1 MTAVAIV
8 FWLCAGLIVYTH
20 AGYPLVLRALVA
32 LRRHPPE
39 TWPGLAEDDPP
50 PRPAAGGVSAP
61 PAPTATDGA
70 VAAAPPTVS
79 LIVPAY
85 DEEEVIAAKV
95 ADALALDYPRERLQL
110 IVASDGSGDATA
122 ERARAAGADLVLEL
136 PPGGKVAALNAATEV
151 ASGKLLAFSDA
162 NSAWA
167 PDALRRLVAPFAD
180 ATVGYVCGQVRFV
193 DAGGDNLE
201 GAYWRYEMAL
211 REMES
216 ALGGITAGNG
226 AIYAVRRDAYLPLAP
241 SGSHDLSFPF
251 ELAKRGLRSLYVPA
265 ARAEEKMVPT
275 MEGEFARKR
284 RMMVGLWDIVVGEG
298 MLRPHGYPPLY
309 AFELASHRLLRYLSP
324 ALHLVVL
331 AANVAL
337 LGQGGI
343 YIAAFLAQ
351 LALLAAALL
360 ARRYPLT
367 PLRIARYYVMTTA
380 SIAAGL
386 WDRWRH
392 GASGRWE
399 KAEGTR

>member
-1 MTAVAIV
+1 MTALAIL

-20 AGYPLVLRALVA
+20 AGYPLVLRALLA

-39 TWPGLAEDDPP
+39 TWPGLAEDDLP
-50 PRPAAGGVSAP
+50 PRPEAVDTSPSP
-61 PAPTATDGA
+61 PSPAL
-70 VAAAPPTVS
+70 PTVS

-95 ADALALDYPRERLQL
+95 ANAIALDYPRERLQL
-110 IVASDGSGDATA
+110 IVASDGSADATA

-136 PPGGKVAALNAATEV
+136 PPGGKVAALNAAAEQ
-151 ASGKLLAFSDA
+151 AIGELLAFSDA
-162 NSAWA
+162 NSGWE
-167 PDALRRLVAPFAD
+167 PDALRHLAAPFAD
-180 ATVGYVCGQVRFV
+180 PAVGYVCGQVRFL

-201 GAYWRYEMAL
+201 GAYWRYEMAV

-226 AIYAVRRDAYLPLAP
+226 AIYAVRRGAYLPLAP

-298 MLRPHGYPPLY
+298 MVDPRGYPPLF

-324 ALHLVVL
+324 ALHLIVL

-337 LGQGGI
+337 LGQGTI
-343 YIAAFLAQ
+343 YILTFLAQ
-351 LALLAAALL
+351 LALIGAALA

-367 PLRIARYYVMTTA
+367 PLRVARYYVMTTA

-386 WDRWRH
+386 WDRRRH

>member
-1 MTAVAIV
+1 VSTLAAIL
-8 FWLCAGLIVYTH
+8 FWASAGLIVYTH
-20 AGYPLVLRALVA
+20 AGYPLALRALLA
-32 LRRHPPE
+32 LRRHPTLLPVARDE
-39 TWPGLAEDDPP
+39 L
-50 PRPAAGGVSAP
+50 PA
-61 PAPTATDGA
+61 
-70 VAAAPPTVS
+70 VS

-95 ADALALDYPRERLQL
+95 ANALALEYPRERLQV
-110 IVASDGSGDATA
+110 IVASDGSADGTA

-136 PPGGKVAALNAATEV
+136 EPGGKVAALNAGAEC
-151 ASGKLLAFSDA
+151 AGGELLAFSDA

-167 PDALRRLVAPFAD
+167 PDALARLVEAFAD
-180 ATVGYVCGQVRFV
+180 PAVGYVCGQVRFL
-193 DAGGDNLE
+193 DPGGGNLE
-201 GAYWRYEMAL
+201 GAYWHYEMAV

-216 ALGGITAGNG
+216 ALGGVTAGNG
-226 AIYAVRRDAYLPLAP
+226 AIYAVRRDSYLPLAA

-251 ELAKRGLRSLYVPA
+251 LLAKRGLRSLYAPW

-298 MLRPHGYPPLY
+298 MLSPRGYSPLF

-324 ALHLVVL
+324 FLHLVALL
-331 AANVAL
+331 ANLAL
-337 LGQGGI
+337 LGDGWV
-343 YIAAFLAQ
+343 YALTFVAQ

-360 ARRYPLT
+360 GRWLPWT
-367 PLRIARYYVMTTA
+367 PLRIARYYVLTTA

-386 WDRWRH
+386 WDRFRA
-392 GASGRWE
+392 GRASGRWE